1 MISAYVPTKN
11 SKEEDKI
18 KFYDQL
24 EKICESVKRNNILM
38 IVGHF
43 NAKIGKE
50 GRNAMRMWQER
61 RLSRTPL
68 TTERDSASLHQ

>member
-43 NAKIGKE
+43 NAKIRKE
-50 GRNAMRMWQER
+50 GMQ
-61 RLSRTPL
+61 
-68 TTERDSASLHQ
+68 